1 MEQIQYNSLFWKKD
15 EDGTVTLTDARGIL
29 GSDPHTLEI
38 PETVYENGKPLVVS
52 KIDGCATTYLK
63 KSHIKRLYIPK
74 TINDIDIYFFYSL
87 FDDLEAIVVDA
98 DNEVYAGVG
107 PGLYSK
113 DLTTL
118 LAFPWD
124 RQDYSSIPEQT
135 VNFEHFCYE
144 DLDHRLI
151 PERIL
156 KLIEKTVT
164 IEDALEEEYRDG
176 EKKRRTESEKIR
188 AICR

>member
-38 PETVYENGKPLVVS
+38 PETVYENGEPLVVS
-52 KIDGCATTYLK
+52 KIDECATNCLE

-74 TINDIDIYFFYSL
+74 TINDIYSWFFRPL
-87 FDDLEAIVVDA
+87 LDEIVVDA

-124 RQDYSSIPEQT
+124 R
-135 VNFEHFCYE
+135 
-144 DLDHRLI
+144 
-151 PERIL
+151 
-156 KLIEKTVT
+156 
-164 IEDALEEEYRDG
+164 
-176 EKKRRTESEKIR
+176 
-188 AICR
+188 